1 MINKLRID
9 VARLP
14 KYEKP
19 FRQKAPFWLGSD
31 GAFSLPLSR
40 GRVLWLFGDTYVM
53 PKTGGARREDADII
67 NNAIGIQHGPLL
79 ARKDPFSFHC
89 RWKGARPSAFF
100 TSCAKK
106 GFLWPLSAALNRG
119 ALEIFALRVIHGIR
133 TEVFG
138 FRLVGTELIRVS
150 NPQDDPAKWAMRQYD
165 LSWLAHGAFFGS
177 NVYREGRFLY
187 VYGFQNVRGLKTSG
201 FVLARVDL
209 EKAAGLHDVKHW
221 EFLDGATGLWFRD
234 IGRMRPIFND
244 ANAEMS
250 VIRLPKLGK
259 YVMTGFTWKGGSKI
273 TLRIADTPYGPFS
286 AARAVYDCPETKW
299 SRNYFSYAAKAHAEM
314 SPSGDALI
322 MSYMTNSSQ
331 IQECFDD
338 MRIYIPQFLRVCVK
352 MA

>member
-119 ALEIFALRVIHGIR
+119 ALEIFAPATRTIGGPPAYTWRSEPPSATTRSRSSSRRLSIAIIKNSIPYSFVILFPLRG
-133 TEVFG
+133 
-138 FRLVGTELIRVS
+138 
-150 NPQDDPAKWAMRQYD
+150 K
-165 LSWLAHGAFFGS
+165 
-177 NVYREGRFLY
+177 
-187 VYGFQNVRGLKTSG
+187 
-201 FVLARVDL
+201 VLR
-209 EKAAGLHDVKHW
+209 
-221 EFLDGATGLWFRD
+221 
-234 IGRMRPIFND
+234 
-244 ANAEMS
+244 
-250 VIRLPKLGK
+250 
-259 YVMTGFTWKGGSKI
+259 
-273 TLRIADTPYGPFS
+273 
-286 AARAVYDCPETKW
+286 RAC
-299 SRNYFSYAAKAHAEM
+299 
-314 SPSGDALI
+314 
-322 MSYMTNSSQ
+322 
-331 IQECFDD
+331 
-338 MRIYIPQFLRVCVK
+338 
-352 MA
+352 